1 METPRVRPSLEPY
14 GTYPV
19 HQLLESASN
28 KYPNRV
34 AVIDGNHTYT
44 YSELNVLAAKFASVL
59 SNSGMSKGDRIAI
72 LSPNCAEFVIAFY
85 GIVRM
90 GGIVTTINSGYR
102 EMEISHQIKNSGCKV
117 VIAHHSLNET
127 LEKAYSLNQEKLR
140 TILISED
147 SAEGSFWDQIHRA
160 DASIP
165 VEIDSKKD
173 IAALP
178 YSSGTT
184 GLSKGVMLSH
194 YNLVSNVE
202 QLTGLSGSS
211 KLEKDDIVLVH
222 LPLFHIY
229 GMNVLMNGC
238 IAVGATQV
246 MMGRFDMDEF
256 LNLIEQNGVTKLF
269 TVPPVGL
276 GLTQYPGVKDRDLTK
291 LQLVFFGAAPLS
303 GDLQQRISETLGCP
317 VVQGYGMTE
326 TSPLTNADFAE
337 PELTKPGSI
346 GPATSDTELKIVDVE
361 NSQNELP
368 VNEVGELM
376 IRGPQVMV
384 GYFNNPDATE
394 ETLTKDGW
402 IHTGDIARIDEDGYT
417 WILDR
422 KKELIKY
429 KGFQVPPAEL
439 EGLLLEHPE
448 ISDAAVIGIEDV
460 ESGEIPKAFVV
471 KNPSSNI
478 NEEDVMT
485 FVSQKVS
492 TFKQIREV
500 EFIESIPK
508 NPSGKI
514 LRRLL
519 KEPESI

>member
-1 METPRVRPSLEPY
+1 MQP
-14 GTYPV
+14 
-19 HQLLESASN
+19 
-28 KYPNRV
+28 
-34 AVIDGNHTYT
+34 D
-44 YSELNVLAAKFASVL
+44 
-59 SNSGMSKGDRIAI
+59 
-72 LSPNCAEFVIAFY
+72 
-85 GIVRM
+85 
-90 GGIVTTINSGYR
+90 
-102 EMEISHQIKNSGCKV
+102 
-117 VIAHHSLNET
+117 
-127 LEKAYSLNQEKLR
+127 
-140 TILISED
+140 
-147 SAEGSFWDQIHRA
+147 
-160 DASIP
+160 
-165 VEIDSKKD
+165 
-173 IAALP
+173 
-178 YSSGTT
+178 
-184 GLSKGVMLSH
+184 
-194 YNLVSNVE
+194 
-202 QLTGLSGSS
+202 
-211 KLEKDDIVLVH
+211 LVH
-222 LPLFHIY
+222 KVAEEAH
-229 GMNVLMNGC
+229 
-238 IAVGATQV
+238 GAQPT
-246 MMGRFDMDEF
+246 
-256 LNLIEQNGVTKLF
+256 T
-269 TVPPVGL
+269 
-276 GLTQYPGVKDRDLTK
+276 
-291 LQLVFFGAAPLS
+291 
-303 GDLQQRISETLGCP
+303 
-317 VVQGYGMTE
+317 GYGMTE

-376 IRGPQVMV
+376 IKGPQVMV

>member
-1 METPRVRPSLEPY
+1 
-14 GTYPV
+14 
-19 HQLLESASN
+19 
-28 KYPNRV
+28 
-34 AVIDGNHTYT
+34 
-44 YSELNVLAAKFASVL
+44 
-59 SNSGMSKGDRIAI
+59 
-72 LSPNCAEFVIAFY
+72 
-85 GIVRM
+85 
-90 GGIVTTINSGYR
+90 
-102 EMEISHQIKNSGCKV
+102 
-117 VIAHHSLNET
+117 
-127 LEKAYSLNQEKLR
+127 
-140 TILISED
+140 
-147 SAEGSFWDQIHRA
+147 
-160 DASIP
+160 
-165 VEIDSKKD
+165 
-173 IAALP
+173 
-178 YSSGTT
+178 
-184 GLSKGVMLSH
+184 
-194 YNLVSNVE
+194 
-202 QLTGLSGSS
+202 
-211 KLEKDDIVLVH
+211 
-222 LPLFHIY
+222 
-229 GMNVLMNGC
+229 MNVLMNGC

-439 EGLLLEHPE
+439 EGLLL
-448 ISDAAVIGIEDV
+448 
-460 ESGEIPKAFVV
+460 
-471 KNPSSNI
+471 
-478 NEEDVMT
+478 
-485 FVSQKVS
+485 
-492 TFKQIREV
+492 
-500 EFIESIPK
+500 
-508 NPSGKI
+508 
-514 LRRLL
+514 
-519 KEPESI
+519 